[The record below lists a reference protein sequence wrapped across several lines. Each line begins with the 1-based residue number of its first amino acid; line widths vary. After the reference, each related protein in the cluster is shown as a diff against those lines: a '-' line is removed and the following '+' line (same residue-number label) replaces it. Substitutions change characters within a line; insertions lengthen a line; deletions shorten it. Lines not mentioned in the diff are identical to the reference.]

1 MTVQF
6 QPRRAIGAAL
16 CGAAAYALSACQ
28 QTPPPVVG
36 TIAPTV
42 SKADGQDAFA
52 ASTPASVALNPG
64 DVIAVSVYREP
75 ELSLASIP
83 VAADGSISVP
93 LIGRVTAAGRSTH
106 DLADDIRSRFAAQGY
121 LKRPEVAVNIVE
133 AGSYKVTVEGA
144 VATPGV
150 YAFVPGQRMSSAIA
164 MAAGPRR
171 TAKLDQVAVFR
182 QTSEGMTVAKFDYRA
197 VQQGTMLD
205 PELRPGDRIVIG
217 TSGLGQLWQDVL
229 QSIPVFAVF
238 SQI

>member
-1 MTVQF
+1 MALQF
-6 QPRRAIGAAL
+6 QPRQALGGVASCIAAIVLAG
-16 CGAAAYALSACQ
+16 CQ

-36 TIAPTV
+36 TVAPAVSAESGQEPFATGAPIAI
-42 SKADGQDAFA
+42 S
-52 ASTPASVALNPG
+52 LNPG
-64 DVIAVSVYREP
+64 DVISVSVYREP
-75 ELSLASIP
+75 ELSLTSIP

-93 LIGRVTAAGRSTH
+93 LIGRVAAAGLSTH
-106 DLADDIRSRFAAQGY
+106 ALADDIRTRFAAQGY

-144 VATPGV
+144 VTTPGV
-150 YAFVPGQRMSSAIA
+150 YGFIPGQRMSSAIA

-171 TAKLDQVAVFR
+171 TAKLDQVAIFR
-182 QTSEGMTVAKFDYRA
+182 QTPEGMSVAKFDYRA